1 MEMRFL
7 LATDMTPA
15 SARMLRYVL
24 ELNRYFFARLQLL
37 HVFDLPVA
45 ASDEDGLLLKD
56 HDAVMRAIEQE
67 LWTFLEENRGDYHFD
82 TTVSAVYGGLYKAL
96 ATRAADWH
104 ADLIV
109 TGHSAREGLGLWTT
123 TGTSR
128 HLLTLPPV
136 PVLCV
141 PEQAVLPPV
150 IRKILVCTD
159 LSEIPSTDRM
169 QFLLRF
175 AEGLKAKLHLLHVK
189 LRDEIECERDEMI
202 METWKKALNIPL
214 KVLEYLGRSSL
225 SQLLEDYTRDHEVD
239 MVVVFPHKHNWLDR
253 VMLGS
258 ESGEIFDRVD
268 LPLMSIPLND
278 GKPAGV

>member
-1 MEMRFL
+1 MMEMRFL

-24 ELNRYFFARLQLL
+24 ELNRHFFARLQLL

-45 ASDEDGLLLKD
+45 AKDEDGLLLKD

-109 TGHSAREGLGLWTT
+109 TGHSAREGSGLWTT

-128 HLLTLPPV
+128 HLLTHPPV

-150 IRKILVCTD
+150 IRNILVCTD
-159 LSEIPSTDRM
+159 LSEIPATGRFK
-169 QFLLRF
+169 FLLRF
-175 AEGLKAKLHLLHVK
+175 AGGMNATLHLLHVK
-189 LRDEIECERDEMI
+189 LRDEIEWERDEMI
-202 METWKKALNIPL
+202 MEAWKTALNIPL
-214 KVLEYLGRSSL
+214 KVLEHPGRSSL
-225 SQLLEDYTRDHEVD
+225 SQLLEDYTKEHEVD
-239 MVVVFPHKHNWLDR
+239 MVVLFPHKHNWMDR
-253 VMLGS
+253 LMLGS
-258 ESGEIFDRVD
+258 ETGKLFDQLD
-268 LPLMSIPLND
+268 LPLLSIPPD
-278 GKPAGV
+278 A